1 MMCGLLAALERSPP
15 HPNPLPPNGA
25 ERAGVRGVVP
35 LARSMALARLTLIRL
50 AALATFSRNA
60 GEGARSLSILLSEA
74 R

>member
-1 MMCGLLAALERSPP
+1 
-15 HPNPLPPNGA
+15 
-25 ERAGVRGVVP
+25 
-35 LARSMALARLTLIRL
+35 MALARLTLIRL